1 MNRIQP
7 TGDHVAVREKA
18 EGFEVVAIGAFLQQ
32 DVTIKAGTV
41 VILKRDVGTAIS
53 INGESLLIV
62 SEKDILGVLLVT
74 P

>member
-18 EGFEVVAIGAFLQQ
+18 EGVEVVAIGAFLQQ